1 MLENGISGTQHDYAY
16 LHGDERTIL
25 NCYRTQLKTN
35 LIILMLVCR
44 FRLCLHYNIHALKSI
59 REQPW
64 SSGTVSSAHDIQIG
78 IILPTSS
85 EASSGRYRPLQW
97 MPILRS
103 YCQFLGDENPRWYD
117 TTDRQRAGDDCTT
130 HLWSAAS
137 PVALQ
142 HCSPDLQTYQISY
155 VIFWLSP
162 PIPCLR

>member
-1 MLENGISGTQHDYAY
+1 MHSRAY
-16 LHGDERTIL
+16 ESNPGVVE
-25 NCYRTQLKTN
+25 
-35 LIILMLVCR
+35 
-44 FRLCLHYNIHALKSI
+44 
-59 REQPW
+59 P
-64 SSGTVSSAHDIQIG
+64 SSAHDIQIG
-78 IILPTSS
+78 MILPTSS

-103 YCQFLGDENPRWYD
+103 YCQFLDDENPRWYD

-137 PVALQ
+137 PVTTLFTRLADV
-142 HCSPDLQTYQISY
+142 PDKLCYF